1 MKNAVSSYFSK
12 ILNLDDLVKS
22 NNTLST
28 RVDELEKQVC
38 DLERTNEELSKSVA
52 AVAIIQA
59 NLLREL
65 QTLFNNH
72 KKAALPVFVQRK
84 TDDYTN

>member
-1 MKNAVSSYFSK
+1 MKGAVGEYFSR
-12 ILNLDDLVKS
+12 LLSLDEIKAS
-22 NNTLST
+22 NSALAN
-28 RVDELEKQVC
+28 RVDALEKKVS
-38 DLERTNEELSKSVA
+38 DLERVNEELSKSVA

-72 KKAALPVFVQRK
+72 KKTTRPVFIQRK